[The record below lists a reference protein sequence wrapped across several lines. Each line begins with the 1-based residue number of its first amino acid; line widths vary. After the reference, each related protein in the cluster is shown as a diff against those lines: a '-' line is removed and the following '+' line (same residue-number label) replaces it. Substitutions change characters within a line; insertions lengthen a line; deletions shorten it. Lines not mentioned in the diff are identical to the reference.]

1 MKKIYA
7 LLLGVLTFGIS
18 ASAADFSVMAVKSV
32 PAVKNSKIES
42 AVAKKVNSNNVLHA
56 QKSTQNAPAVVDILG
71 DYNWNY
77 YSYLNSNV
85 NGEFT
90 DATITIDMTEK
101 GDSLAISF
109 QGWDVKGAYDA
120 QTGVISIPS
129 YQFIEYNAAN
139 GIDVFFYH
147 NRWNDNGKGNN
158 FLETP
163 LEMTVSGD
171 EIFVEELDN
180 IVIGLA
186 NVGYFYF
193 AGNNTITK
201 KVPLDM
207 YEGWEEIGTG
217 TFYDGWIISGF
228 GWSLAQVVENG
239 WGVKDV
245 VIDYHAEKGL
255 YRLNNPYQVGGSVF
269 DEEGLNI
276 AEEPGYIV
284 FDIANPNC
292 VLIYPE
298 IYSGYT
304 NDQEMDFYNFNVEGL
319 YAVVGGNPTSAIIEN
334 KDKIGIEELSTFD
347 SKTGTVTI
355 NNCVFGDQ
363 SNPIAGYV
371 WQTAEGISAPMVSQ
385 IVSEA
390 LIGAGV
396 KEINSGNTNAPKEY
410 FNLQGQRVAN
420 PEKGIFIVRQG
431 GETKKV
437 LVK

>member
-42 AVAKKVNSNNVLHA
+42 AVAKKVNSNNVLHS

-171 EIFVEELDN
+171 EIFVDELDN

-193 AGNNTITK
+193 AGSNTITK

-217 TFYDGWIISGF
+217 TFYDGWILSGY
-228 GWSLAQVVENG
+228 GWSLEEVVENG
-239 WGVKDV
+239 WGVQDV

-292 VLIYPE
+292 VVIYPE

-304 NDQEMDFYNFNVEGL
+304 NDKEMDFYNFNVEGL
-319 YAVVGGNPTSAIIEN
+319 YAVVGGYPTSAIIEN
-334 KDKIGIEELSTFD
+334 KEKIGIEELSTFD
-347 SKTGTVTI
+347 SQTGTLTI
-355 NNCVFGDQ
+355 NNCLFGDQ

-371 WQTAEGISAPMVSQ
+371 WRTEEGISAPMVSQ